1 MPTSVTKEKTITIGD
16 KEITMRP
23 LKIKYLKKFMAVFDG
38 LQKVKTSSAS
48 LDGLVECCVVAME
61 QYSPELADSEVLEE
75 ILDMDEIYEIIE
87 AAAGIKMDQGNVQTV
102 EDQAGTI

>member
-1 MPTSVTKEKTITIGD
+1 
-16 KEITMRP
+16 
-23 LKIKYLKKFMAVFDG
+23 
-38 LQKVKTSSAS
+38 
-48 LDGLVECCVVAME
+48 ME
-61 QYSPELADSEVLEE
+61 QYSPELADSAVLEE